1 MAAVLVVAY
10 LYYRPLSTWLQTRSA
25 LARRTE
31 QVEVLKA
38 QKAVLERRVAQSTS
52 LVELQRQGRRIG
64 LVRPGERLFIVKG
77 IPQWRRAHPLRK

>member
-1 MAAVLVVAY
+1 MAAVLVAAY
-10 LYYRPLSTWLQTRSA
+10 LYYRPLSTWLQTGSA

-31 QVEVLKA
+31 QVDVLKA

-77 IPQWRRAHPLRK
+77 IPQWRRTHQLRK